1 MKAPYAE
8 AGGFEPPVRLNPYV
22 SLANWWFQPLTQT
35 SFRVPLS
42 ESSAKVRGFFQPA
55 KQFPEKKS
63 SSCYDSEGIAD
74 LRVVFS
80 VSWGIVRF
88 FFFPVAAAL
97 ALVVLLLVAAAAFIV
112 AAAIFRR
119 GDEGECSGAFQSDN
133 AEIGGQLA
141 LNGDVLV
148 EIFGMVVKIEQAA
161 QVPACRGQFDGQAAQ
176 FVVLVGIVGEQHVGI
191 RLVIR
196 DREDDVVHRGC
207 CITYYVALDD
217 HLAAVGCPLHRFCH
231 GERVARV
238 EGGRSA
244 IAAARCVLRTIV
256 GRAVGQFDFLAG
268 KCQGYREE
276 RQQ

>member
-8 AGGFEPPVRLNPYV
+8 AGGFEPPVRLHPYV

-74 LRVVFS
+74 LRVVFT
-80 VSWGIVRF
+80 VGLGAVWF
-88 FFFPVAAAL
+88 FLFLVAVAL
-97 ALVVLLLVAAAAFIV
+97 ALVVLLLLAVAAFIA

-119 GDEGECSGAFQSDN
+119 GDEGECRGAFQSDN

-148 EIFGMVVKIEQAA
+148 ELFGMVVQIELAA

-176 FVVLVGIVGEQHVGI
+176 IVE
-191 RLVIR
+191 
-196 DREDDVVHRGC
+196 
-207 CITYYVALDD
+207 
-217 HLAAVGCPLHRFCH
+217 F
-231 GERVARV
+231 
-238 EGGRSA
+238 
-244 IAAARCVLRTIV
+244 V
-256 GRAVGQFDFLAG
+256 GRIG
-268 KCQGYREE
+268 
-276 RQQ
+276 